1 MKNLTM
7 NRLAFAGIKA
17 NKKDYFLLCVGV
29 FLAVFF
35 AVGTLLGLD
44 ILFQKYQHRA
54 DIPQTETTFEAV
66 KSVLSLNASLALAGT
81 FLLLAATLGIF
92 SASGGQ
98 FQRKEEQYRMLRTIG
113 ATRRQIR
120 AISSREAVV
129 LALLTAPLGC
139 LSALLFVEILRK
151 LFPESLPY
159 PARPVWLLVGCLGA
173 LLLVWLAARL
183 PALVYRPRNATPH
196 PVFPLRSRKT
206 YRLPTLWNGR
216 ALRFHPFRSGC
227 AMVLIALFCL
237 AAVLF
242 ADGAHSLMFLT
253 VEDSSYMEIRPGEYP
268 LATGYFSAEPGKRLT
283 PEAVETLS
291 SLSGVKSVSGEWY
304 ANAITLT
311 DHVGSYFPLLDSDN
325 PHLKQYRQDLF
336 PEEERQAMEE
346 SRTYQASVQA
356 YHLLQEFLGTQLIPY
371 SLKLVV
377 VNDPETLTP
386 YLVSGSI
393 DREALD
399 RGTAVLAD
407 LPTLYL
413 KKQGDV
419 SSFSTRPEENP
430 DAVYRNDQI
439 FVGDT
444 LPLLQ
449 LCLPEESCQGLPDD
463 PSDVE
468 LLAHAEIRKA
478 TATVCG
484 TLSHTIYGA
493 GSGAII
499 ATPKGLEKMGLS
511 CPFTRNIH
519 VELTETASP
528 EETAAIRNAL
538 EELET
543 QEEGLWTLDPTNNKA
558 INLASC
564 RRRLLF
570 LGGVTG
576 MFLLLAILEIQ
587 GDLRRQLRAE
597 QRSLGILRAVG
608 CDERT
613 LSALYARQICI
624 FALGGGLL
632 ALGLYGLG
640 QLHTLAFDFLA
651 SLFWST
657 KPQVA
662 LPTLLATAAALL
674 GINIWLL
681 KRELG
686 RFVQSSVIENIREE

>member
-1 MKNLTM
+1 MKKLTM
-7 NRLAFAGIKA
+7 NHLAFAGIKA
-17 NKKDYFLLCVGV
+17 NKKDYSLLCVGV

-44 ILFQKYQHRA
+44 ILFQKYLH
-54 DIPQTETTFEAV
+54 QTDPTQMGTPWENLQN
-66 KSVLSLNASLALAGT
+66 VLSLNASLVLAGT

-139 LSALLFVEILRK
+139 LSALFFVEILRRI
-151 LFPESLPY
+151 FPESLPY

-183 PALVYRPRNATPH
+183 PGLVYRPKNATPH

-206 YRLPTLWNGR
+206 YRLPALWNGR
-216 ALRFHPFRSGC
+216 SLRFHPFRSGC

-237 AAVLF
+237 ASVLF
-242 ADGAHSLMFLT
+242 ADRAHSLMFLT

-268 LATGYFSAEPGKRLT
+268 LATGYFSAEPGKHLT

-291 SLSGVKSVSGEWY
+291 SLPGVKSVSGEWY
-304 ANAITLT
+304 ANVITLT
-311 DHVGSYFPLLDSDN
+311 DHVGSYFPLLDSAN

-346 SRTYQASVQA
+346 NRTYQASVQA

-377 VNDPETLTP
+377 VNNPEALAP

-407 LPTLYL
+407 LPTLYW
-413 KKQGDV
+413 KKEGDV
-419 SSFSTRPEENP
+419 GSFSTGPEENP

-449 LCLPEESCQGLPDD
+449 LCLPEESCQNIPGTSPDTW
-463 PSDVE
+463 PLGS
-468 LLAHAEIRKA
+468 AEIRES

-499 ATPKGLEKMGLS
+499 TTPKGLEKLGLT
-511 CPFTRNIH
+511 CPFTRNIY
-519 VELTETASP
+519 VKLTEDASP

-538 EELET
+538 EELQT
-543 QEEGLWTLDPTNNKA
+543 QEEGLWTSDPTNDKA

-570 LGGVTG
+570 WGGVTC
-576 MFLLLAILEIQ
+576 MFLLLAVLEIQ

-597 QRSLGILRAVG
+597 KRSLGILRAVG

-613 LSALYARQICI
+613 LLALYARQIAV
-624 FALGGGLL
+624 FTLGGGLL
-632 ALGLYGLG
+632 ALALYRLAQLLEENFDLG
-640 QLHTLAFDFLA
+640 AG
-651 SLFWST
+651 LFWRLRP
-657 KPQVA
+657 KWVFPI
-662 LPTLLATAAALL
+662 LL
-674 GINIWLL
+674 GTAVGMLLVNTWLL